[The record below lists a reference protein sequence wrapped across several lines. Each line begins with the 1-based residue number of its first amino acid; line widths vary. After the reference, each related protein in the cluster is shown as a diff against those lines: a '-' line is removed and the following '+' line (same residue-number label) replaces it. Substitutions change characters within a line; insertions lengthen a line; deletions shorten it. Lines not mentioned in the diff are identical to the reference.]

1 MSKERRD
8 WRKNRKED
16 SGVYRKN
23 SQMEG
28 LTFRSLMSW
37 VSDRERKGCPG
48 RKGWKKYV
56 LRFWRRGGNWRSYAR
71 ARERDDERQVRKL
84 FITPSFRANSRMLRR
99 LGAETRHPARLS
111 CVIFHGAVDDNAIRG
126 SSRRCRKEFSL
137 REEIPSWRASE
148 FCNNKRRDE
157 I

>member
-1 MSKERRD
+1 MFSA
-8 WRKNRKED
+8 
-16 SGVYRKN
+16 
-23 SQMEG
+23 
-28 LTFRSLMSW
+28 
-37 VSDRERKGCPG
+37 SDGGAEIEEVTRVRE
-48 RKGWKKYV
+48 
-56 LRFWRRGGNWRSYAR
+56 
-71 ARERDDERQVRKL
+71 RERDGERQVRKL

-99 LGAETRHPARLS
+99 LGAETRHPPPARPS

-126 SSRRCRKEFSL
+126 SGRRCRKEFSL